1 MRSESAPDPISPGEP
16 RGLPPKVIVCAIAW
30 ILAAAAF
37 GASAER
43 AHAAEASN
51 GEAPIPAATLA
62 LMAARET
69 TPAAPVLIR
78 SYKKEAE
85 MEVWKLSRN
94 GWYVLLKTFPICRW
108 SGQLGPK
115 ISQGDRQTPE
125 GFYSV
130 GPKQM
135 NPNSHY
141 YLSFDTGY
149 PNAYDR
155 AHGGSGS
162 YLMVHGTCSSA
173 GCYAMTDRGVGEIY
187 AIVRDALRG
196 GQAAFQFQ
204 AFPFRMSAQ
213 NIARRRSDP
222 NIEFWHQL
230 KEGSDR
236 FEATGE
242 EASVAVAAG
251 RYVFGPSKDPAR
263 EALAKARLVREA
275 ATVRALIAE
284 GSPAIKTTYSD
295 GGQHPAFAAL
305 ARQGA
310 NLGEISRPEA
320 LAYAGIEE
328 VVTPPKPKWRPCL
341 GQGACAPLALRLP
354 VAADA
359 NPALANVEPAALARS
374 PLGYKVELLG
384 PSRSLIGGSQPI
396 LSANLTD

>member
-1 MRSESAPDPISPGEP
+1 LPI
-16 RGLPPKVIVCAIAW
+16 KFIVWAVAW
-30 ILAAAAF
+30 IVAAAALVA
-37 GASAER
+37 ASGSAR
-43 AHAAEASN
+43 AASVSK

-69 TPAAPVLIR
+69 TAAAPVLIR

-94 GWYVLLKTFPICRW
+94 GWYVLIKTFPICRW

-115 ISQGDRQTPE
+115 TSPGDRQTPE

-141 YLSFDTGY
+141 YLSFDTGF

-162 YLMVHGTCSSA
+162 FLMVHGTCSSA

-187 AIVRDALRG
+187 AIARDALRG

-204 AFPFRMSAQ
+204 AYPFRMSAQ
-213 NIARRRSDP
+213 NIAKHRSDA
-222 NIEFWHQL
+222 NIEFWRQL

-242 EASVAVAAG
+242 EPAVAVAG
-251 RYVFGPSKDPAR
+251 GHYVFGPPSDPAR
-263 EALAKARLVREA
+263 EALAKAHLLREA
-275 ATVRALIAE
+275 ANVRALVAE

-310 NLGEISRPEA
+310 NLGDISRPEA

-328 VVTPPKPKWRPCL
+328 VLTPPKPKWRPCL

-354 VAADA
+354 ASPNSGSSRTESPDSA
-359 NPALANVEPAALARS
+359 NPLANVEPAALAKS
-374 PLGYKVELLG
+374 PLGYEVELLG
-384 PSRSLIGGSQPI
+384 PSRSLIDGSQPI